1 MLTFKSYL
9 TEATGKGLTIFD
21 IDETMFITKAKVHVV
36 KNGKVIKK
44 LDNQEFNA
52 YKKKPGED
60 YDFGEFKNA
69 EVFNRTS
76 TPIARMIN
84 KVKAILKNATR
95 AGSKVIIIT
104 ARPNFDNKKIFLD
117 TFRKQGIDIDKIY
130 IERAGN
136 LGGGPAADNKKVI
149 LKKYLDQKIYKR
161 IRLFDDAMSNL
172 KMWQSLG
179 FALQFALGIKGM
191 PLYGKDIEYSVYI
204 CSGLLLFGL
213 LCLSFVLAD
222 DRRSG
227 NGN

>member
-1 MLTFKSYL
+1 MKNFITYL
-9 TEATGKGLTIFD
+9 EEAQGKGLTIFD

-44 LDNQEFNA
+44 LDNQEFNT

-161 IRLFDDAMSNL
+161 IRLFDDAISNL
-172 KMWQSLG
+172 KMFLSL
-179 FALQFALGIKGM
+179 Q
-191 PLYGKDIEYSVYI
+191 KDYPDVSFEAFLAKENGSV
-204 CSGLLLFGL
+204 SR
-213 LCLSFVLAD
+213 V
-222 DRRSG
+222 R
-227 NGN
+227 